1 MRIAIHQPNF
11 IPWFPYFEK
20 MAQCDIFVLLVDCQF
35 EKNNFTNRVNIDGK
49 WWTKPVKHGLVP
61 ILDKYYTDG
70 QNLVDVNLPWI
81 VAIAKT
87 LSINVSKIKFEV
99 PSETGAKGTAR
110 IAEICKS
117 FGADEYL
124 ANWDAPKKYLDIKML
139 EEAGIKFIPF
149 KSNHQKHI
157 FKMFD
162 EYGIEKTINILNEK
176 VKREL
181 QETGKKDA
189 EGSQKVG
196 KGERREVPARTA

>member
-35 EKNNFTNRVNIDGK
+35 EKNGYTNRANVAGK
-49 WWTKPVKHGLVP
+49 WWTKEVKHGLVA

-87 LSINVSKIKFEV
+87 LSIDVSKIKFEN
-99 PSETGAKGTAR
+99 PSTTGVKGTAR
-110 IAEICKS
+110 LVEICKE

-124 ANWDAPKKYLDIKML
+124 ASEEAPAKYLEVKLL
-139 EEAGIKFIPF
+139 EEAGIKFIPL
-149 KSNHQKHI
+149 KSNYQKHI
-157 FKMFD
+157 FEMFA
-162 EYGIEKTINILNEK
+162 EYGIKTTINILNE
-176 VKREL
+176 
-181 QETGKKDA
+181 TKKA
-189 EGSQKVG
+189 IQKV
-196 KGERREVPARTA
+196 